1 MKAALVAIL
10 TLLAI
15 PAFAAEPAP
24 TQPPPFVPNDAPAA
38 PTQPAEA
45 APAPDMDSI
54 LRSLLGDD
62 DDKKGPVIECKE
74 HPCIPSYRFSD
85 SVDEDATKK
94 FEKFMTAAT
103 AAKADMVLLEINT
116 PGGSM
121 DDGHEM
127 VRVIEHSPIQ
137 VVCIVDGKAAS
148 MGMYIF
154 QSCDQR
160 VMTKR
165 SMLMVHQVSLMTG
178 RGVRLTETS
187 LENASATIKVA
198 TRAYV
203 EWVTHRMKIKA
214 PAVLQ
219 KINSGREWW
228 LDWEEAIRSGAA
240 DTVVDGPPEAVLKN
254 LKTHG
259 TP

>member
-1 MKAALVAIL
+1 MKAVLVAIL
-10 TLLAI
+10 TLLAV
-15 PAFAAEPAP
+15 PAFAADQP

-38 PTQPAEA
+38 PSEPTEA
-45 APAPDMDSI
+45 APDMDSI
-54 LRSLLGDD
+54 LRSLMNDD
-62 DDKKGPVIECKE
+62 DDKKLTIECKE
-74 HPCIPSYRFSD
+74 HPCIPTYRFSD

-94 FEKFMTAAT
+94 FEKFMTAAIE
-103 AAKADMVLLEINT
+103 AKADMVLLEINT

-127 VRVIEHSPIQ
+127 VRVIERSPLQ
-137 VVCIVDGKAAS
+137 VVCVVDGKAAS

-165 SMLMVHQVSLMTG
+165 SMLMIHQVSLMVNHA
-178 RGVRLTETS
+178 RITEVTV
-187 LENASATIKVA
+187 ENAAATIKVA

-203 EWVTHRMKIKA
+203 EWCTHRMKIKA

-228 LDWEEAIRSGAA
+228 LDWEEAIRTGAA
-240 DTVVDGPPEAVLKN
+240 DKAVDGPPGEVLKN
-254 LKTHG
+254 LKAHG